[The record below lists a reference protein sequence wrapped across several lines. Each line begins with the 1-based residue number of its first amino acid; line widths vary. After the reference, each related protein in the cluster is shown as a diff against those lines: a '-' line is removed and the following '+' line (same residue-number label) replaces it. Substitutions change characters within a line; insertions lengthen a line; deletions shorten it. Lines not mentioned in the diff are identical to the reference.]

1 MRWGDD
7 VDDNWKWNYE
17 QRNHPKQDS
26 NYDIVIMKYYRY
38 SYLYVDKISLSL
50 YVNDVVSIVRILI
63 RHD

>member
-1 MRWGDD
+1 MVWGEAMMLMIIG
-7 VDDNWKWNYE
+7 NETMSRETTQNKT
-17 QRNHPKQDS
+17 
-26 NYDIVIMKYYRY
+26 VIMKYYRY